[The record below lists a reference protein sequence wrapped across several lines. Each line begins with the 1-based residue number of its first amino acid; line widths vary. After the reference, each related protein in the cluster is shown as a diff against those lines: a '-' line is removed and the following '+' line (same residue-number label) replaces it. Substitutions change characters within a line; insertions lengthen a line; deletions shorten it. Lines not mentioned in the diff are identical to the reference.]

1 MGRTGGTWRSNSMD
15 VLPYVDTDQDSSSAT
30 YQHQAAPAAVH
41 YPPALAQLSK
51 LSQLAQAQQQ
61 HLGKLGTVAANQ
73 KLSMMRY

>member
-1 MGRTGGTWRSNSMD
+1 MGRSGGTWRSNSMD
-15 VLPYVDTDQDSSSAT
+15 VLPYVDTDQDSGSAT
-30 YQHQAAPAAVH
+30 YQHQAAAPAAAH

-73 KLSMMRY
+73 KLLMMR